1 MLENSRNGKVVWLYG
16 RPCSGKST
24 LSSYISEALKKE
36 GIPVIVLD
44 GDELRH
50 GINSDLGYSLNDRLE
65 NIRRASEIAKLL
77 AKQGFWIIC
86 SFVTPTRELRDLVST
101 INTESE
107 LIVIY
112 IHATLEVC
120 VKRDVKG
127 QYFEAKKQNISN
139 FTGIS
144 SPFEEPVLFNKAI
157 NTVEL
162 NILEATEKCMEL
174 IMHKSTSA

>member
-1 MLENSRNGKVVWLYG
+1 MTQKGNGKVIWLYG

-24 LSSYISEALKKE
+24 LSYSISEALKKE
-36 GIPVIVLD
+36 NIPVILLD

-50 GINSDLGYSLNDRLE
+50 GINSDLGYTLNDRSE
-65 NIRRASEIAKLL
+65 NIRRASEIAKLM
-77 AKQGFWIIC
+77 AKQGFWVIC

-101 INTESE
+101 INNESE

-120 VKRDVKG
+120 AKRDVKG
-127 QYFEAKKQNISN
+127 HYFEAKKQNILN

-144 SPFEEPVLFNKAI
+144 SPFEEPLVFNKVI
-157 NTVEL
+157 DTVEL
-162 NILEATEKCMEL
+162 NIHEATEKCLEL